1 MLFRS
6 DPLPLAA
13 RAEIGRGAA
22 STRGN
27 AAEARAWIAARGLR
41 TVAVVTAYYHM
52 PRALAELSRAVP
64 GVAWAP
70 YPVPN
75 PPRGAPLRAVAGEYT
90 KYLAAASGLSAW
102 LPAREAAKG
111 GNG

>member
-1 MLFRS
+1 M
-6 DPLPLAA
+6 
-13 RAEIGRGAA
+13 
-22 STRGN
+22 
-27 AAEARAWIAARGLR
+27 
-41 TVAVVTAYYHM
+41 
-52 PRALAELSRAVP
+52 P

>member
-1 MLFRS
+1 MSTDQDKDVEASL
-6 DPLPLAA
+6 DA
-13 RAEIGRGAA
+13 RVREH
-22 STRGN
+22 
-27 AAEARAWIAARGLR
+27 L
-41 TVAVVTAYYHM
+41 
-52 PRALAELSRAVP
+52 LLSRAVP